1 MLRRTT
7 NWLRAIALGLLLA
20 AALLMLVVLGAA
32 IVDPAVVR
40 NMLYGPPMGV
50 VTQTERN
57 GPKEAVPG
65 VERDDLPSGAPSMFD
80 PAAIAAAE
88 AYAAQTDSVAL
99 LVWQGGALRHE
110 KYWPGF
116 GRDTLT
122 DPFSG
127 HKTVMGLL
135 LGAAIAD
142 GFVKSVDEPAATY
155 IPEWRDDARREIR
168 IRDLLQMS
176 SGLFVPRFPG
186 WTALRITLGSDLPG
200 VVTRLPAE
208 KPPGAEFQYSNAN
221 AQALGIVIQNA
232 TGKRYAQYLS
242 ERLWSR
248 IGAPTAY
255 VWLDREGG
263 MPRTFCCIYTNARG
277 WLQVGRLILD
287 GGRSGGEEV
296 IPAAWIREMTTP
308 AKTNPNYGYQVWLGS
323 PPGTERRY
331 NDKTV
336 KALHSEPFVVDDMVF
351 IDGFGGQRV
360 YIVPSKD
367 LIIVRTGR
375 AQLDWDDAKIPNA
388 LLRGLRPPVGSS
400 P

>member
-1 MLRRTT
+1 MT

-20 AALLMLVVLGAA
+20 AAPVLLIVLGAA
-32 IVDPAVVR
+32 IVDPAVVG

-50 VTQTERN
+50 VTQTDRN

-65 VERDDLPSGAPSMFD
+65 AERDDLPSGAPSMFD
-80 PAAIAAAE
+80 PAAIAVAE
-88 AYAAQTDSVAL
+88 EYAAQTDSVAL
-99 LVWQGGALRHE
+99 LVWQGGALRYE
-110 KYWPGF
+110 KYWPGYD
-116 GRDTLT
+116 RATLT

-127 HKTVMGLL
+127 HKTVTGLL
-135 LGAAIAD
+135 MGAAIAD
-142 GFVKSVDEPAATY
+142 GFIRSVDEPAATY
-155 IPEWRDDARREIR
+155 IPEWRNDARRTIR

-176 SGLFVPRFPG
+176 SGLEVPRFPG
-186 WTALRITLGSDLPG
+186 WTSLRVTVGSDLPG
-200 VVTRLPAE
+200 VVLNLPLE
-208 KPPGAEFQYSNAN
+208 KAPGTDFQYSNAN
-221 AQALGIVIQNA
+221 SQVLGLVIQNA

-263 MPRTFCCIYTNARG
+263 MPRTFCCIYTTARG

-287 GGRSGGEEV
+287 RGRSGGETV
-296 IPAAWIREMTTP
+296 IPEAWIREMITP

-336 KALHSEPFVVDDMVF
+336 KAFHSEPFVVEDMVF

-375 AQLDWDDAKIPNA
+375 AQIEWDDAKLPNA
-388 LLRGLRPPVGSS
+388 LLRGMRLPAGST